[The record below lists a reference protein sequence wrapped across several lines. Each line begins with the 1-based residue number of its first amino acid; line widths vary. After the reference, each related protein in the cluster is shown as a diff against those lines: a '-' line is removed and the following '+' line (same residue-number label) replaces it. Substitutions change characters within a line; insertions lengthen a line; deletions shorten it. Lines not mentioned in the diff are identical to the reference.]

1 MAVVRYETGRIKKG
15 DTVVILAGK
24 NKGKQGQVMRLIHK
38 KDKLLVERVNI
49 IKKHTKP
56 TQTSQ
61 GGIVEKEA
69 GIHKSNVALVCP
81 KCRKG
86 VRIGYKAHEDGA
98 KVRVCRRC
106 GEELDK

>member
-15 DTVVILAGK
+15 DTVVVLAGK
-24 NKGKQGQVMRLIHK
+24 NKGKQGNVIRLLHK
-38 KDKLLVERVNI
+38 KDRLYVERVNL
-49 IKKHTKP
+49 IKRHTKP

-69 GIHKSNVALVCP
+69 SIHTSNVAFVCP
-81 KCRKG
+81 KCKKG
-86 VRIGYKAHEDGA
+86 VRIGYKGHEDGT
-98 KVRVCRRC
+98 KVRVCRSC

>member
-15 DTVVILAGK
+15 DTVVVLGGK
-24 NKGKQGQVMRLIHK
+24 NKGKQGQVMRVNHK

-49 IKKHTKP
+49 IKKHQKP

-61 GGIVEKEA
+61 GGIVDKEA
-69 GIHKSNVALVCP
+69 SIHKSNVALVCP
-81 KCRKG
+81 KCKKG
-86 VRIGYKAHEDGA
+86 VRIGYKAHEDGS
-98 KVRVCRRC
+98 KVRVCRSC

>member
-1 MAVVRYETGRIKKG
+1 MAVANYETGRIKKG
-15 DTVVILAGK
+15 DTVVVLTGK
-24 NKGKQGQVMRLIHK
+24 NKGKQGQVMKLNLK

-69 GIHKSNVALVCP
+69 GIHLSNVALVCP

-86 VRIGYKAHEDGA
+86 VRIGYKAHEDGT
-98 KVRVCRRC
+98 KVRVCKRC

>member
-1 MAVVRYETGRIKKG
+1 MAVVRHETGRIKKG
-15 DTVVILAGK
+15 DTVVVLTGK
-24 NKGKQGQVMRLIHK
+24 SRGKQGQVMRVIQK
-38 KDKLLVERVNI
+38 KDRVLVERVNI

-56 TQTSQ
+56 TQNSQ

-69 GIHKSNVALVCP
+69 SIHTSNVALRCP
-81 KCRKG
+81 KCKKG
-86 VRIGYKAHEDGA
+86 VRIGYKYHDDGA